1 MTEQDQRPNACVVTG
16 PGVSSPADAGS
27 TRYDNDFFDRL
38 EEGSLASAAVIVPI
52 LVGWL
57 KPSSVVDVGCGRGAW
72 LSVFK
77 EQGVERVLGIDGP
90 YIDRKQLLIPEPSFL
105 PADLAAMPKLAQ
117 RFDLAICLEVAE
129 HLSWRHAEQLVAG
142 LASLAPFV
150 LFSAAV
156 PGQSGVNHV
165 NAQWP
170 LYWVGLFSD
179 HGLRCLDIVRP
190 RIWRNGQVN
199 FFYRQN
205 IFLFASEAG
214 LSDRPDLLNEEA
226 FGFDDLQLI
235 HAGIFGQF
243 QGVRGLL
250 GHLPGAIRRAITNRI
265 TRHRRRS

>member
-1 MTEQDQRPNACVVTG
+1 MTGQDQSPSTCREPA
-16 PGVSSPADAGS
+16 PGISSPAEAGA
-27 TRYDNDFFDRL
+27 TRYDNAFFDRL

-52 LVGWL
+52 LREWL
-57 KPSSVVDVGCGRGAW
+57 KPRSVVDVGCGRGAW
-72 LSVFK
+72 LSVFQ
-77 EQGVERVLGIDGP
+77 EQGAEKMLGIDGP
-90 YIDRKQLLIPEPSFL
+90 YIDRGQLLIPEPCFL
-105 PADLAAMPKLAQ
+105 PADLAAMPTLAE

-129 HLSWRHAEQLVAG
+129 HLSWRHADQLVAG

-190 RIWRNGQVN
+190 RIWRNRQVN

-214 LSDRPDLLNEEA
+214 LNDRPNLLNEEA

-250 GHLPGAIRRAITNRI
+250 GHLPGAIRRAITNRL
-265 TRHRRRS
+265 TRHRTRS